1 MREKEEIREQ
11 DYQETALKQGG
22 ELIPGVEIPAATED
36 NSSGTSD
43 SEEGSGGAEDK
54 PASAEA
60 ERMAKIDIY
69 FSDYPQTRQLLEDD
83 KEFKVDAATENF
95 MASVSGFARGRG
107 CVPEVLDSA
116 MTMLFEIAGG
126 RGRRGLT
133 IDMVETL
140 MKGLDYDKRLAEEV
154 RAAELRGRNANI
166 EARMQTPE
174 KGDGL
179 PHLQSKGELKE
190 SRNRG
195 IFSLIDDAR

>member
-22 ELIPGVEIPAATED
+22 EMIPGIDTQASTED
-36 NSSGTSD
+36 NVSGANTSD
-43 SEEGSGGAEDK
+43 EASGEAEDK
-54 PASAEA
+54 SGSET

-69 FSDYPQTRQLLEDD
+69 FSDYPQTRKLLEDD

-116 MTMLFEIAGG
+116 MAMLFEIAGG
-126 RGRRGLT
+126 RGGRGMS

-140 MKGLDYDKRLAEEV
+140 MKGLDYDRRLAEEV
-154 RAAELRGRNANI
+154 RAAELRGRNATI
-166 EARMQTPE
+166 EARMQTPGQ
-174 KGDGL
+174 GDGL
-179 PHLQSKGELKE
+179 PHLQSKGEMKE